1 MKQILHKFIIVIL
14 LIIGILINSNS
25 AIATEKKIPKTILQY
40 VKTKYQNPN
49 YNAFYVM
56 KWNNC
61 DVYRIVDSSERGI
74 VFTSPIYILYNGKK
88 VFRPSAEEMSILKE
102 DVRVWYNHKYKID
115 LNKLTKKLSPNSN
128 KKMVIDDNTEPPNIP
143 PALYT
148 YANKYMR
155 VNKNVKFLY
164 IMDWKD
170 QHVYRT
176 YWSGYSSILN
186 ELTVILYD
194 GHTISR
200 PNKEEFYA
208 IRNPMKK
215 AYEDYL
221 NELTHSHNKD

>member
-1 MKQILHKFIIVIL
+1 ML
-14 LIIGILINSNS
+14 LIFGVLINSNS
-25 AIATEKKIPKTILQY
+25 AIATEKKIPKIVSQY
-40 VKTKYQNPN
+40 VETKYKHPN
-49 YNAFYVM
+49 YNAFYIM

-61 DVYRIVDSSERGI
+61 EVYRIINSSEKGI

-88 VFRPSAEEMSILKE
+88 VFRPTIEEMSILKE
-102 DVRVWYNHKYKID
+102 YVRVWYNHKHKRD
-115 LNKLTKKLSPNSN
+115 LNILTRKLSPNSN

-155 VNKNVKFLY
+155 VNKNAKFLY

-194 GHTISR
+194 GHTIRR
-200 PNKEEFYA
+200 PNKEEFKA
-208 IRNPMKK
+208 MLNPMSR
-215 AYEDYL
+215 AYVNYL
-221 NELTHSHNKD
+221 IELTRSHNKD

>member
-1 MKQILHKFIIVIL
+1 ML
-14 LIIGILINSNS
+14 LIFGVFINSNS
-25 AIATEKKIPKTILQY
+25 AKATEKQIPKIVSQY
-40 VKTKYQNPN
+40 VEAKYQNPD
-49 YNAFYVM
+49 YKAFYIM

-61 DVYRIVDSSERGI
+61 DVYRIINSSEKGI

-88 VFRPSAEEMSILKE
+88 VYRPTIEEMSILRY
-102 DVRVWYNHKYKID
+102 DARIWQNYKYKKD
-115 LNKLTKKLSPNSN
+115 LKKLI
-128 KKMVIDDNTEPPNIP
+128 IDDNTEPPNIP

-186 ELTVILYD
+186 ELTIILYD
-194 GHTISR
+194 GHTIRR
-200 PNKEEFYA
+200 PNKEEFKA
-208 IRNPMKK
+208 MLNPMSR
-215 AYEDYL
+215 AYENYL
-221 NELTHSHNKD
+221 RELTRSHNKG